1 MVSLA
6 GSTRLAGLCL
16 SSRGMSHFLGH
27 ITSVCALWCRRSLTT
42 FRGGR
47 TVRRRPVHAVPS
59 ATGSL
64 NGEGFQLL
72 NSQGGWEP
80 VLG

>member
-6 GSTRLAGLCL
+6 GSARLAGPCLC
-16 SSRGMSHFLGH
+16 SRGVSHFLGRIH
-27 ITSVCALWCRRSLTT
+27 ICVCSVCRRSLTML
-42 FRGGR
+42 RGGR
-47 TVRRRPVHAVPS
+47 TAQRRPVQAVPS